1 MWKGSLSIKMKDLSV
16 TPMEDLDLLIKFL
29 GLESRQHANRI
40 RAPYPSDPAKGDDR
54 VLGRLD
60 ERYGSPELV
69 ESILK
74 EKISKFPRL
83 TAKDARKIYEL
94 SDVAAE
100 VESVKEN
107 QSTKPYWH
115 TMTRLME

>member
-1 MWKGSLSIKMKDLSV
+1 
-16 TPMEDLDLLIKFL
+16 MEELDLLIKFL
-29 GLESRQHANRI
+29 GLETKQHAMRI
-40 RAPYPSDPAKGDDR
+40 RGSYPCDPAKRLDR
-54 VLGRLD
+54 VWERLD
-60 ERYGSPELV
+60 ELYGSPELV

-74 EKISKFPRL
+74 KKISKFPRL

-107 QSTKPYWH
+107 PEYKTVLAYYDSSYGVN
-115 TMTRLME
+115 